1 MLQTVSADWIQAR
14 VLVYKYLIPCFV
26 MMDSQL
32 VEFLCCC
39 HVVSLDSV
47 PLRGRA
53 VLRAEQTHLGV

>member
-14 VLVYKYLIPCFV
+14 VLVYKYIIPCFV

-39 HVVSLDSV
+39 HVVRGIEWR
-47 PLRGRA
+47 LRGRA